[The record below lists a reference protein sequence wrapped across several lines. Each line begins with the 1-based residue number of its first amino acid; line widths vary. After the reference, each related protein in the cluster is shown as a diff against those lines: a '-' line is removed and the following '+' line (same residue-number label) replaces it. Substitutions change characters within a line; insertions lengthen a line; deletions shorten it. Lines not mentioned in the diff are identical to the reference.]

1 MLKKLTVLI
10 FGVVSA
16 CIITGAGITFCFA
29 NTLNPNCPDEVK
41 QAIQNWDKGLDE
53 RDAKN
58 NVVAPSYGANK
69 KASQGDAATNL
80 RTLFLTSLITLT
92 FNTPVHSQILV
103 SNAIQ
108 KLFTIAKHY
117 LRLPSTVYRLP
128 SLVAVF
134 TALKRYFEKIFLLF
148 LGLILPAIC
157 LLSFSVYR
165 LPSTVYLPLYYRFH
179 NLRL

>member
-1 MLKKLTVLI
+1 MLNRKI
-10 FGVVSA
+10 A
-16 CIITGAGITFCFA
+16 IITIIFSALIVGLGVSFA
-29 NTLNPNCPDEVK
+29 FGNTINPDCPDGVK

-92 FNTPVHSQILV
+92 FNTPVHSQIIV

-108 KLFTIAKHY
+108 KLFIAAKHY
-117 LRLPSTVYRLP
+117 LKLPTSHFPLP
-128 SLVAVF
+128 ALLAVF

-148 LGLILPAIC
+148 LGLIFPTIC

-165 LPSTVYLPLYYRFH
+165 LPSTVYLPLYYRFN

>member
-1 MLKKLTVLI
+1 MLNRKI
-10 FGVVSA
+10 A
-16 CIITGAGITFCFA
+16 IITIIFSALIVGLGVSFA
-29 NTLNPNCPDEVK
+29 FGNTINPDCPDEVK

-80 RTLFLTSLITLT
+80 RTLFLTSLNTLT

>member
-1 MLKKLTVLI
+1 MLKKLTLLI
-10 FGVVSA
+10 FVISA
-16 CIITGAGITFCFA
+16 FLTGAGITFCFA

-41 QAIQNWDKGLDE
+41 QAIQSWDKGLDE

-117 LRLPSTVYRLP
+117 IKVQSSEFRVQ
-128 SLVAVF
+128 SLVAIF
-134 TALKRYFEKIFLLF
+134 ITLKKYFEKIFLILLSRAKALPYILLF
-148 LGLILPAIC
+148 LSTFLPFY
-157 LLSFSVYR
+157 LSTR
-165 LPSTVYLPLYYRFH
+165 LYYRFH

>member
-1 MLKKLTVLI
+1 MLNRKI
-10 FGVVSA
+10 A
-16 CIITGAGITFCFA
+16 IITIIFSALIVGLGVSFA
-29 NTLNPNCPDEVK
+29 FGNTINPDCPDEVK

-92 FNTPVHSQILV
+92 FNTPVHSQIIV

-108 KLFTIAKHY
+108 KLFTVAKQY
-117 LRLPSTVYRLP
+117 LRLPSTLCPLP

-157 LLSFSVYR
+157 FLVVS
-165 LPSTVYLPLYYRFH
+165 YLPLTTYHLPLFYQFH